1 MKKVIVQNIIE
12 NMPIGLLVI
21 NSEGEI
27 ISTNFS
33 AESILGFSSSQ
44 LKAQGWA
51 KLFFDK
57 KGNLAF
63 NQIIVDVIEHQA
75 LNQLRKVPYINP
87 DGETLILS
95 VTSSFLHDKGTPV
108 GIVLLFDDVTEVHE
122 LHEREKKILMEKN
135 RLHRERNMS
144 LKLFASSIAHQIRNP
159 VSTIGGFAHRMFKID
174 DPECQN
180 ADIILSEVK
189 RLETIVRVVEEYT
202 SIANVE
208 KTNIPLSHILD
219 ILLPELNTAITG
231 LAGEIEWD
239 IDIADESVY
248 VDTEYFRRALKEILM
263 NSLESFGGN
272 SGIITIRAHRK
283 ANFHTIEIADNGHG
297 IEQENL
303 GFVFDPF
310 YTTKVAN
317 TGMGLCLA
325 HRIIT
330 EHHGKIRIESV
341 RDTGTTVFLKLPVE

>member
-1 MKKVIVQNIIE
+1 MKNVFVQNIIE
-12 NMPIGLLVI
+12 SMSIGLLVI
-21 NSEGEI
+21 NTEGEI
-27 ISTNFS
+27 ITTNNA
-33 AESILGFSSSQ
+33 AETILGFNSSQ

-51 KLFFDK
+51 ELFFDK

-75 LNQLRKVPYINP
+75 LNQLRKVPYIQP
-87 DGETLILS
+87 DGVSLFLS
-95 VTSSFLHDKGTPV
+95 VTSSFLHDKGKPV

-122 LHEREKKILMEKN
+122 LHEREKNILREKN

-159 VSTIGGFAHRMFKID
+159 ASTIGGFAHRMLKKV
-174 DPECQN
+174 DPECPN
-180 ADIILSEVK
+180 TDVILSEVE
-189 RLETIVRVVEEYT
+189 RLEKLVRVVEEYT
-202 SIANVE
+202 SIAIVE
-208 KTNIPLSHILD
+208 KTIIPLTHILD
-219 ILLPELNTAITG
+219 TVLIEMNATASG
-231 LAGEIEWD
+231 LAREIEWD
-239 IDIADESVY
+239 IDFVDVSVY
-248 VDTEYFRRALKEILM
+248 VDPVYFRRALKEILL
-263 NSLESFGGN
+263 NSIESFEES

-283 ANFHTIEIADNGHG
+283 PNFHTIEIADSGPG

-303 GFVFDPF
+303 AFVFDPF

-330 EHHGKIRIESV
+330 EHNGKIRIESV
-341 RDTGTTVFLKLPVE
+341 RDAGTAVFITLPVE